1 MTQTTSIANLKETSK
16 MVAKTVGAGT
26 IKTFF
31 ESQKGTLA
39 AVLPKHV
46 SPDRMLKI
54 ALGAMRTTPKLMNC
68 TLESLLG
75 GVVQCSQLGLEP
87 NTPLGHAYLIPFD
100 NRKKNITEVQI
111 VLGYK
116 GLIDLARRSG
126 QVVSIAAHEVCK
138 LDHFDFSYGL
148 DEKLEHRPAL
158 GERGDV
164 IAFYA
169 VAKLKDGGHAF
180 EIMSREQVEKIRND
194 SQNYKFAKDK
204 PGSVWGQHFVEMGR
218 KTVLRRLFKYL
229 PVSIELATASAL
241 DDLSAR
247 GVSQG
252 LDINT
257 IDGEFT
263 VVPDGDDDDSPIID
277 PATGEVLAA
286 NDTSPAKAHAEAGNP
301 AQGAASAAPA
311 SQGDP
316 ADGRQPNPPGAEED
330 PGLDPAKVE
339 HQIQNARSI
348 DVLDL
353 ASDSIEGVNDL
364 GERARLLQIYQE
376 RRIAMLRQA
385 EQHAQQQAQAQQ
397 QQQQRPAS
405 TTRRRMAAPE

>member
-1 MTQTTSIANLKETSK
+1 MSQATTITNLKETSK
-16 MVAKTVGAGT
+16 MVAKQAGAGT

-100 NRKKNITEVQI
+100 NRKKGVTEVQI

-126 QVVSIAAHEVCK
+126 QVVSIAAHEVCEHDK
-138 LDHFDFSYGL
+138 FDYAYGL
-148 DEKLEHRPAL
+148 DERLDHRPAM
-158 GERGDV
+158 GERGKV

-180 EIMSREQVEKIRND
+180 EVMSRAQVEKIRD
-194 SQNYKFAKDK
+194 ESQNYKFAKDK
-204 PGSVWGQHFVEMGR
+204 AGSVWGQHFVEMGR

-241 DDLSAR
+241 DDLTAR
-247 GVSQG
+247 GVSQE

-263 VVPDGDDDDSPIID
+263 VIPTGDEDGVDGADDSID
-277 PATGEVLAA
+277 PETGEVL
-286 NDTSPAKAHAEAGNP
+286 NSSPEQAKAEAGEP

-311 SQGDP
+311 AGGQDDP
-316 ADGRQPNPPGAEED
+316 IDD
-330 PGLDPAKVE
+330 GLDPAKVE
-339 HQIQNARSI
+339 AQLNAAKDLQVLEIAADSI
-348 DVLDL
+348 D
-353 ASDSIEGVNDL
+353 GVTDDAA
-364 GERARLLQIYQE
+364 RARLHEIYQQ
-376 RRIAMLRQA
+376 RRIAMARPAQTTQA
-385 EQHAQQQAQAQQ
+385 DPVEQQQAP
-397 QQQQRPAS
+397 R
-405 TTRRRMAAPE
+405 TTQRRRMPAPE

>member
-1 MTQTTSIANLKETSK
+1 MTHPTPIANLKETSK

-46 SPDRMLKI
+46 SADRMLKI

-148 DEKLEHRPAL
+148 DEKLEHRPTL
-158 GERGDV
+158 GERGPV

-180 EIMSREQVEKIRND
+180 EIMGREQIEAIRD
-194 SQNYKFAKDK
+194 ASQNYKFAKDK
-204 PGSVWGQHFVEMGR
+204 AGTVWGQHFVEMGR

-263 VVPDGDDDDSPIID
+263 VVPDGDEGDDQVID
-277 PATGEVLAA
+277 QETGEVVTAKT
-286 NDTSPAKAHAEAGNP
+286 DTTPAKAQAEAGNP
-301 AQGAASAAPA
+301 AQGAATAAPA
-311 SQGDP
+311 SQEDS
-316 ADGRQPNPPGAEED
+316 ADETQENLPSVDED
-330 PGLDPAKVE
+330 PGLDPAAVE
-339 HQIQNARSI
+339 HQIANAKSL
-348 DVLDL
+348 DVLDV

-364 GERARLLQIYQE
+364 EERARLHQLYQA
-376 RRIAMLRQA
+376 RRLSMS
-385 EQHAQQQAQAQQ
+385 AQQH
-397 QQQQRPAS
+397 QQQQRTAT